1 MQRRTVVIA
10 SVASLGGLLAGAA
23 LMLWCLSGPM
33 QQNSL
38 ARLQLDATQNV
49 TVLKEFRAGRTGEAQ
64 QLLEG
69 YVDAAVVALDKTAR
83 ENSALSAEA
92 RSTIA
97 EVAKYRL
104 GITYSPS
111 PLAEQAGVSKILEAA
126 RNGSPNQS
134 LQSGRK

>member
-23 LMLWCLSGPM
+23 LMLWYLSGPM